1 MNKIDDILKKIETEL
16 DKEFAESFKEVH
28 DKYEEML
35 IVKERHLN
43 EVLEYFIKIQEKYI
57 KMLNEAQ
64 SKGSAKKI
72 QYLTGLTHGIT
83 MIVGLLKTYVK
94 GK

>member
-1 MNKIDDILKKIETEL
+1 MNEMDDILKNIETEL
-16 DKEFAESFKEVH
+16 EKEFAEGFKEVH

-35 IVKERHLN
+35 VAKERHLD
-43 EVLEYFIKIQEKYI
+43 EVLEYFIKIQEKHT

-64 SKGSAKKI
+64 VKGSAKKI
-72 QYLTGLTHGIT
+72 QYLTGLTDGIT